1 MFAISEQKKKHAT
14 TTRQA
19 ITPSGNQDVFCV
31 TNERAMAPSDSARH
45 LARTQGSPHSHLA
58 EIQAQI
64 HFAPAHR
71 HAFSKNAK
79 QKFRREHS
87 QFRYSPPP
95 RLHVLSSENLNQ
107 NWVIPR
113 NRLNTGS
120 PQARNITKAQYNSHS
135 ALSQIQTGAH
145 LEDLPEYRYV
155 TYPQEQLQLQRER
168 FRHKLKLQN
177 EHLFEYHIP
186 PT

>member
-1 MFAISEQKKKHAT
+1 MCFVSLMKGPWLHPIQPDIWLEPKAVHIHTWLRFKLKYT
-14 TTRQA
+14 
-19 ITPSGNQDVFCV
+19 
-31 TNERAMAPSDSARH
+31 SA
-45 LARTQGSPHSHLA
+45 
-58 EIQAQI
+58 
-64 HFAPAHR
+64 AHQ

-95 RLHVLSSENLNQ
+95 RLHVSSSENLNQ

-113 NRLNTGS
+113 NRPNTGS
-120 PQARNITKAQYNSHS
+120 PQARNITEAQYNSHS

-145 LEDLPEYRYV
+145 LEDLPEYQYV
-155 TYPQEQLQLQRER
+155 TYPQEQLQLQKER
-168 FRHKLKLQN
+168 FRQKQKLQN
-177 EHLFEYHIP
+177 GHLFEYHIP